1 MISDPNRLADEL
13 YSEFILPDT
22 LLDTI
27 NEDKTLTTN
36 EKARK
41 LLHQMEKSFRTP
53 ADDDGDCAIRFN
65 KLCDALVKQGNPQLT
80 KLVQKMKL

>member
-1 MISDPNRLADEL
+1 MVSDPNRLANEL
-13 YSEFILPDT
+13 YSESILPDT

-27 NEDKTLTTN
+27 VEDKTLTTY
-36 EKARK
+36 EKAS
-41 LLHQMEKSFRTP
+41 LLLYHMEKSFRKP
-53 ADDDGDCAIRFN
+53 ADVGDSAIRFN